1 QPATA
6 YYNYYVVLQRHVVAP
21 IDGRSL
27 LIFSLMQYHCRR
39 EQVIS
44 EERLYM
50 ELLAAEYSD
59 EEPNAGAQEG
69 SGDDYDD

>member
-1 QPATA
+1 
-6 YYNYYVVLQRHVVAP
+6 
-21 IDGRSL
+21 
-27 LIFSLMQYHCRR
+27 MQYQCRR

-44 EERLYM
+44 EESLYM

-59 EEPNAGAQEG
+59 GEPNVGAQEG